1 MDVLNTPAG
10 EQQSPLSNSSQETP
24 ALKFRERFESL
35 VPLIQERWPEVAHQS
50 LEATRGSLDA
60 VSQLIAEHTGR
71 ATDVVQRQLEEL
83 LQAAVGRGRD
93 LVDGLQPLEK
103 QLEELL
109 DELNSTLRPRIER
122 PVRQRPLLSLAIA
135 ASVGVLVCAML
146 TRGRRST

>member
-1 MDVLNTPAG
+1 MDTLNTPAG
-10 EQQSPLSNSSQETP
+10 EQQPPLNTPQEAP
-24 ALKFRERFESL
+24 ALRFRERFESL
-35 VPLIQERWPEVAHQS
+35 VPLIQERWPEIAHQS

-71 ATDVVQRQLEEL
+71 ATDVVQHQLEDL

-93 LVDGLQPLEK
+93 LVEGLQPLEK

-122 PVRQRPLLSLAIA
+122 PVRQRPLLSLAVA
-135 ASVGVLVCAML
+135 VSVGMLVGAML
-146 TRGRRST
+146 VRGRRST

>member
-10 EQQSPLSNSSQETP
+10 EQQSPLGNSSQETP

-135 ASVGVLVCAML
+135 ASVGVLVGAML

>member
-135 ASVGVLVCAML
+135 ASVGVLVGAML